1 MPYPVAAAR
10 GKNFGISIPAPDAPT
25 GLTATPAS
33 TTQINL
39 AWTDNATDETGYR
52 IYRSTDGVDYSLID
66 TIAADLEAYSDTTV
80 TGGTT
85 YYYKVAAVNA
95 GGESLSN
102 ADASNTLLLTLIS
115 WWTLN
120 EESAGAGA
128 VTRNDSH
135 STNHL
140 TDVNTTPSISAKIGN
155 GAHITA
161 ANSENLNIADN
172 ASISLDGTSFTLA
185 AWVYLSS
192 VGVNRPFICKETL
205 STNREMLLLYVHS
218 LTRFKFD
225 IYSGGATLIAGA
237 TADQLGVPA
246 TGTWYFIVAWHD
258 RDADT
263 VNIQVNNGTADSAAT
278 GGTEIP
284 ATSST
289 FYLGA
294 RPSTVPAQYHNGVID
309 EAGFWKRV
317 LSADEKTALYNGGSG
332 VGYATTIN
340 P

>member
-1 MPYPVAAAR
+1 MISRARLLPVL
-10 GKNFGISIPAPDAPT
+10 FGGGVSAPTAPT
-25 GLTATPAS
+25 GLTATPITS
-33 TTQINL
+33 TRIDL
-39 AWTDNATDETGYR
+39 AWTDNATDETGHKV
-52 IYRSTDGVDYSLID
+52 YRSTNGVDYSLIN

-115 WWTLN
+115 WCTLN

-135 STNHL
+135 SMNHL
-140 TDVNTTPSISAKIGN
+140 TDTNTVTSTTGKQGN
-155 GAHITA
+155 A
-161 ANSENLNIADN
+161 ANFVATSSEKLSIADN
-172 ASISLDGTSFTLA
+172 ASVSLDGTDFTLA
-185 AWVYLSS
+185 AWVNLTT
-192 VGVNRPFICKETL
+192 VGANRPLINKETV

-237 TADQLGVPA
+237 TADNLGVPA

-258 RDADT
+258 RTADT
-263 VNIQVNNGTADSAAT
+263 VNIQVNNGTADSTAT

-284 ATSST
+284 ATNSI
-289 FYLGA
+289 FYVGA
-294 RPSTVPAQYHNGVID
+294 RAVETAQYHNGVID

-332 VGYATTIN
+332 VGYATIN